1 MKVLLVDD
9 NVLFLEGLKDM
20 LVANDIEVLGTAR
33 NGREALRKAKELN
46 PEVVLMDVQMPD
58 GSGIEVTRLIK
69 AKLPQVKV
77 VMLTVFSDDDY
88 LFEAIK
94 AGAAGYLLKGL
105 DKERF
110 LALLSGMANGES
122 PLSPGLAARILT
134 EFARREAKREAR
146 KTAVART
153 ALLTPRNTE
162 ILKHVAGGL
171 TYKEVGNK
179 LGLSQSAVK
188 YHMGEIT
195 ARLQLENKSQVIA
208 FAAEMGL
215 TSATEKD

>member
-20 LVANDIEVLGTAR
+20 LVTNDIEVLGTAN
-33 NGREALRKAKELN
+33 NGREALRKAEELN

-58 GSGIEVTRLIK
+58 GGGIETTRMIK
-69 AKLPQVKV
+69 TKLPHVKV
-77 VMLTVFSDDDY
+77 VMLTVSQDDDC

-105 DKERF
+105 DRERF
-110 LALLSGMANGES
+110 LELLSGMANGES
-122 PLSPGLAARILT
+122 PLSTGLTAKILA
-134 EFARREAKREAR
+134 EFARREAERETR
-146 KTAVART
+146 ENAVAKT
-153 ALLTPRNTE
+153 TLLTPRNAE
-162 ILKHVAGGL
+162 ILRYVASGL
-171 TYKEVGNK
+171 TYKEIGNK
-179 LGLSQSAVK
+179 LSLSHSAVK

-208 FAAEMGL
+208 FAGEMGL
-215 TSATEKD
+215 ILAPEKD

>member
-20 LVANDIEVLGTAR
+20 LVTNDIEVLGTAN
-33 NGREALRKAKELN
+33 NGREALRKAEELN

-58 GSGIEVTRLIK
+58 GGGIEATRLIK
-69 AKLPQVKV
+69 TKLPHVKV
-77 VMLTVFSDDDY
+77 VMLTVSQDDDY

-105 DKERF
+105 DRERF
-110 LALLSGMANGES
+110 LELLSGMANGES
-122 PLSPGLAARILT
+122 PLSTGLAAKILA
-134 EFARREAKREAR
+134 EFARREAEREAR
-146 KTAVART
+146 ENAVAKT
-153 ALLTPRNTE
+153 TLLTPRNAE
-162 ILKHVAGGL
+162 ILRYVASGL
-171 TYKEVGNK
+171 TYKEVGSK
-179 LGLSQSAVK
+179 LRLSHSAVK

-208 FAAEMGL
+208 FAGEMGL
-215 TSATEKD
+215 ILAPEKD